1 MHPAHKAYSSSANQG
16 AMDDNI
22 SNQVWSASYAG
33 VEVFQL
39 LCHGVAVMR
48 RRKDS
53 YINVTQVL
61 KCAQYDKP
69 RRTRFLEREIHT
81 GIHEKVQGGYG
92 KYQGTWVPMDRAV
105 ALAQQLNVYNALRV
119 LFEYNPAPGEKPP
132 TAPRSLESLNKR
144 KLADVSLI
152 ESKVKTKPK
161 AKPAAAAR
169 RRTTSSSALPTTQH
183 QQHSQNHKHRHAGSL
198 AIILNSYSSDSVP
211 LTRQAPEAPS
221 PSSSPSPPLAS
232 VYGTPGGNGNGNPQY
247 RVHHPQMHTPGS
259 HRVFTADTTPL
270 ATGHYAHGAYL
281 TPETPE
287 SGRTL
292 YYGSGSGRTA
302 QRPAA
307 VQSGSALRDISNTYQ
322 AARNDGRELATGPK
336 DAKRAPPIAAAAAA
350 AAASRPL
357 HSLMTPPSSSSA
369 ANRRLTAAGGPG
381 AQTPRL
387 HHHLHNYNHRQ
398 SPSDDGLLVLLRPPV
413 PSSAGSGCTAAR
425 RLSGVQSWGG
435 SPVAGGRHSVGSGGS
450 ASSTDHSRTGSAS
463 SSSGMGEAGAAP
475 ISWAGFVEYISKPRT
490 PGTRLPSEV
499 ERFVRTDSDSLQMT
513 DTAGGNRNSNRS
525 LHLATAN
532 AHWDVAWLL
541 VARGADVA
549 SADRDGRTA
558 LMVAVS
564 KESAWEQRD
573 ANVFAGLVDALAP
586 SVACRDR
593 RGRSAV
599 HWACLPPTGENAAK
613 MWPAAA
619 LYYITYLVRALRAAG
634 RTDVLAWRDYS
645 GYSAEQ
651 LARLYG
657 LDDACA
663 ALAEASGADDARSD
677 TSSPELSDR
686 PQHSQNPQSPDQYL
700 CAVERAEGL
709 VRSSVS
715 AIRARHQ
722 AESRAVEG
730 DIEYAAQ
737 LLLELSGERDGEK
750 ARANDHGKAERET
763 AEAEQAERCLKRKI
777 EHVVGL
783 QQSARASAALRCGTS
798 VRGAPASVEEL
809 KAEYSRLRRSVDG
822 YERET
827 RRLAS
832 EYASLAA
839 VVRPWARPP
848 ALSLVRLFGGDAAE
862 AEAEAEAEAAEEETE
877 VEAEMSPPIDAE
889 AAEIKAIHAVLETEQ
904 QRVHKLE
911 RVVAAACGDH
921 LTLDKVRTVVG
932 PVLSVLN
939 NGNTL

>member
-1 MHPAHKAYSSSANQG
+1 
-16 AMDDNI
+16 
-22 SNQVWSASYAG
+22 
-33 VEVFQL
+33 
-39 LCHGVAVMR
+39 
-48 RRKDS
+48 
-53 YINVTQVL
+53 
-61 KCAQYDKP
+61 
-69 RRTRFLEREIHT
+69 
-81 GIHEKVQGGYG
+81 
-92 KYQGTWVPMDRAV
+92 
-105 ALAQQLNVYNALRV
+105 
-119 LFEYNPAPGEKPP
+119 
-132 TAPRSLESLNKR
+132 
-144 KLADVSLI
+144 
-152 ESKVKTKPK
+152 
-161 AKPAAAAR
+161 
-169 RRTTSSSALPTTQH
+169 
-183 QQHSQNHKHRHAGSL
+183 
-198 AIILNSYSSDSVP
+198 
-211 LTRQAPEAPS
+211 
-221 PSSSPSPPLAS
+221 
-232 VYGTPGGNGNGNPQY
+232 
-247 RVHHPQMHTPGS
+247 MHTPGS
-259 HRVFTADTTPL
+259 HRVFATDTTPL

-287 SGRTL
+287 NGRTL
-292 YYGSGSGRTA
+292 YYGSASGRPA

-307 VQSGSALRDISNTYQ
+307 VQPGSALRDISNTYQ
-322 AARNDGRELATGPK
+322 TARNDGRELATGSK
-336 DAKRAPPIAAAAAA
+336 DAKRAPPVTVAAAAAA
-350 AAASRPL
+350 ATSRPP
-357 HSLMTPPSSSSA
+357 HSLMTPPPSSSA
-369 ANRRLTAAGGPG
+369 ANRRLTVAGGPGAG

-387 HHHLHNYNHRQ
+387 HHHHLHNHNHNHNNYQ

-413 PSSAGSGCTAAR
+413 PSSAGNGCTAAR

-435 SPVAGGRHSVGSGGS
+435 SPVADGRHSVGSGGS
-450 ASSTDHSRTGSAS
+450 ASSTDHSRTGSSS
-463 SSSGMGEAGAAP
+463 SSSGIGEAGTAP
-475 ISWAGFVEYISKPRT
+475 VSWAGFVEYISKPRT
-490 PGTRLPSEV
+490 PGTRLPSEI
-499 ERFVRTDSDSLQMT
+499 ERFVRTDSDALQMA

-549 SADRDGRTA
+549 AADRDGRTA

-599 HWACLPPTGENAAK
+599 HWACLPPAGENAAK
-613 MWPAAA
+613 RWPDAA
-619 LYYITYLVRALRAAG
+619 LYYITYLVRALRSAG

-657 LDDACA
+657 LDDVCA
-663 ALAEASGADDARSD
+663 ALAEASGADDARSE
-677 TSSPELSDR
+677 TSSPELSDN
-686 PQHSQNPQSPDQYL
+686 PQHSQNPQSPDRYL

-715 AIRARHQ
+715 EIRARHQ

-737 LLLELSGERDGEK
+737 LLLELSGERDSEK
-750 ARANDHGKAERET
+750 ARANDHGKAESET
-763 AEAEQAERCLKRKI
+763 AAAEQAERSLKRKI

-783 QQSARASAALRCGTS
+783 QQSARASAALRRGVS
-798 VRGAPASVEEL
+798 VRSAPASVEEL
-809 KAEYSRLRRSVDG
+809 KAEYSQLRRSVDG

-862 AEAEAEAEAAEEETE
+862 AEAEAEAAEEETE
-877 VEAEMSPPIDAE
+877 VEADMSPPIDAE